1 LKTVAWREE
10 LQSTGGRALAGGWGR
25 REMFRCDGRNDDEEA
40 QLKDAKHALALTQAL
55 ARPPFPLFAALDLR
69 S

>member
-1 LKTVAWREE
+1 
-10 LQSTGGRALAGGWGR
+10 
-25 REMFRCDGRNDDEEA
+25 MFRCDGRNDDEEA